1 MASTEQLSILKQGVE
16 VWNSWRNQNPGIQID
31 LREADLSGRI
41 LEKANLSYAHLDAA
55 NLSHARLRR
64 ANLTFAELRNA
75 NLSHADLCRANLA
88 HTHLEK
94 ANLSF
99 AVLKRTMLP
108 FAHISGANFSAAIM
122 RRMFAEDADFR
133 GANLSY
139 AHLENAVLAFSD
151 FSNANLVGANLEGA
165 NLSAANF
172 QNTNVSL
179 VKFDQKILLRV
190 FKESRWKPEL
200 IWKRRY
206 DLILDTTIRCKGINS
221 SSCFGSQRFK
231 LFIED
236 QDFLEETLE
245 TAWGKRRCVV
255 WWTFADCGRSLL
267 RWVGWSLTFALT
279 FAWIYWMLGPA
290 HIHVTDLDLS
300 FPSFVYC
307 SVTTFTTLGS
317 GDFVPCTR
325 TAAFAFMAEV
335 VLGYVMLGGLISILG
350 GKLVRRGG

>member
-1 MASTEQLSILKQGVE
+1 MASTEQLSVLKQGVE
-16 VWNSWRNQNPGIQID
+16 AWNLWRDLNPRVEID
-31 LREADLSGRI
+31 LRDADLSDQV

-55 NLSHARLRR
+55 NLSNARLRR

-75 NLSHADLCRANLA
+75 NLSLADLSRANLA
-88 HTHLEK
+88 HSHLEK

-108 FAHISGANFSAAIM
+108 FAHLSEANFSAATM
-122 RRMFAEDADFR
+122 RRVFAEDADFR

-151 FSNANLVGANLEGA
+151 FSNANLVGAHLEGA

-179 VKFDQKILLRV
+179 VKFDQNIMLTV
-190 FKESRWKPEL
+190 FKESRWKPNL
-200 IWKRRY
+200 IWKRRN
-206 DLILDTTIRCKGINS
+206 DVILDTTIRCKGINS
-221 SSCFGSQRFK
+221 STCFGSQRFK
-231 LFIED
+231 LFIAD

-245 TAWGKRRCVV
+245 TTWGKRRCVV

-267 RWVGWSLTFALT
+267 RWVGWSLTFALM
-279 FAWIYWMLGPA
+279 FAWIFWMLGPA
-290 HIHVTDLDLS
+290 HIHVTDMDLS
-300 FPSFVYC
+300 YQSFVYC
-307 SVTTFTTLGS
+307 SVTTFTTLGT
-317 GDFVPCTR
+317 GDFIPCTQ
-325 TAAFAFMAEV
+325 TAAFVFMAEV
-335 VLGYVMLGGLISILG
+335 VLGYIMLGGLISILG